1 MSARNHCGR
10 DFFGRDKR
18 PEGVDPPVRFVL
30 IGSDFCDTSE
40 GTAAGVVK
48 EHF

>member
-30 IGSDFCDTSE
+30 IGRDFCDTSE